1 MTIYSVSLVAAS
13 LEVILNRYLR
23 LDSESLARLE
33 VLNGKIFV
41 LEISDLNLVLHL
53 LPSGSELRISA
64 ETPGE
69 PDVTIRAT
77 VPTLLRLARGDR
89 VSGHHL
95 EIEGDTE
102 LAGDLRDVLSG
113 IDIDWEEQLSGVVG
127 DVIAH
132 RLGNLARGVLGWSHQ
147 ARETLLR
154 DASEYLQQESRDLPC
169 PEAVEGFLD
178 GVDRL
183 RNDVDRLEARIGRL
197 RLRQQ
202 ISHDDA

>member
-1 MTIYSVSLVAAS
+1 VSLVAAG
-13 LEVILNRYLR
+13 LEVMLNRYLC
-23 LDSESLARLE
+23 LDPESLARLE
-33 VLNGKIFV
+33 GLNGKIFAWKV
-41 LEISDLNLVLHL
+41 SDLNLVLYV

-64 ETPGE
+64 ETPAE
-69 PDVTIRAT
+69 PDVTIHAT
-77 VPTLLRLARGDR
+77 VATLLRLGRGDR
-89 VSGHHL
+89 VPGDQL

-113 IDIDWEEQLSGVVG
+113 IDIDWEEQLSGLVG
-127 DVIAH
+127 DVVAH
-132 RLGNLARGVLGWSHQ
+132 RLGNLARGVLGWGHR
-147 ARETLLR
+147 AKETLLR
-154 DASEYLQQESRDLPC
+154 DASEYLQQESQDLPR